1 MYSAE
6 TPLPPWSVVSSQV
19 KKRHIL
25 LSESLYT
32 RMSSVVEKEN
42 RKEGGVYDDLD
53 AELEKLL
60 LTPPLE
66 GLTDAEVQ
74 VRIAMFG
81 TNSKF

>member
-1 MYSAE
+1 
-6 TPLPPWSVVSSQV
+6 
-19 KKRHIL
+19 
-25 LSESLYT
+25 
-32 RMSSVVEKEN
+32 MSSVVEKEN